1 MKDILPYL
9 KPYRR
14 RIALAMLLVAAATVC
29 DLLLPTIMNDILN
42 NGVRQSDFA
51 YIVRCCAWMLAVAAA
66 GLAALLAGRKI
77 SCDVV
82 AGFNADLRTDV
93 FSLVNN
99 MTFEEFNAIGA
110 AALLSRS
117 TYDIGTV
124 SWVASMISGS
134 LITIPVLFF
143 GGVILSLRK
152 DVMMSLIL
160 LLFVPAI
167 FLIVRPIS
175 KRIGPLHET
184 SDKYIDI
191 QNDVM
196 RERLH
201 GIRVIR
207 AFNKEAS
214 LQQKIADATHV
225 MAENII
231 NANVQMG
238 LLSPAAVLLVNL
250 AGVAIIWLGGWRME
264 TGSHAIS
271 GGDIFAIIQYLA
283 LVANGVLMGGFA
295 MVMLPH
301 AKVAADRIGEI
312 FHAAGMQET
321 AKGAEHTF
329 RGEIALDHVTFRYEG
344 ASEAAVQNVSM
355 HILPGQKIA
364 VIGGT
369 GSGKSTLVQLLL
381 SFRLPTEGQI
391 LFDGVSASQIDR
403 GVIRK
408 NISCVLQKTAV
419 YSGTIRHNIE
429 MGRPGAEEA
438 DILEAADI
446 AQLTPFLNSLPE
458 HLEHPLQQS
467 GKNLS
472 GGRKQRLCIARALL
486 KHPKILILDD
496 STSAVDTATDAK
508 IRKAFAQ
515 SIPGTTKIIIA
526 QRVSS
531 VQDADRILVLDNG
544 RVNAFDTHENLLKT
558 NEIYREIYES
568 QIKGGGDF
576 DNTGR
581 EGE

>member
-1 MKDILPYL
+1 MKYILPYL

-14 RIALAMLLVAAATVC
+14 RIALAMVLVAAATIC

-51 YIVRCCAWMLAVAAA
+51 YIVRCCAKMLFTAAV
-66 GLAALLAGRKI
+66 GLAALLIGRKI

-93 FSLVNN
+93 FSMVNR
-99 MTFEEFNAIGA
+99 MSFEEFNSLGA

-124 SWVASMISGS
+124 SWVASIISGS

-143 GGVILSLRK
+143 GGFFLALRK
-152 DVMMSLIL
+152 DVGMSLIL
-160 LLFVPAI
+160 LLFVPVV
-167 FLIVRPIS
+167 FLLVRPIAR
-175 KRIGPLHET
+175 RIGPLHEK
-184 SDKYIDI
+184 SDRYIDI

-207 AFNKEAS
+207 AFNKEQS
-214 LQQKIADATHV
+214 MQDKIADATHV

-250 AGVAIIWLGGWRME
+250 AGVAILWLGGWRMQ
-264 TGSHAIS
+264 TGQGAIS

-295 MVMLPH
+295 IVMLPH

-312 FHAAGMQET
+312 FQARRLHPDTAGAQ
-321 AKGAEHTF
+321 HTF
-329 RGEIALDHVTFRYEG
+329 SGEIEFDHVSFCYTG
-344 ASEAAVQNVSM
+344 ASEPAVQDVSL

-381 SFRLPTEGQI
+381 AFRQPTQGAI
-391 LFDGVSASQIDR
+391 RFDGVRADTLD
-403 GVIRK
+403 GGCIRK

-419 YSGTIRHNIE
+419 YAGTLRHNIE
-429 MGRPGAEEA
+429 MGRPGASDA
-438 DILEAADI
+438 DIRQAADI
-446 AQLTPFLNSLPE
+446 AQLTGFISSLPDGLD
-458 HLEHPLQQS
+458 HTLQQS

-472 GGRKQRLCIARALL
+472 GGQKQRLCIARAIL
-486 KHPKILILDD
+486 KDAPIYIFDD
-496 STSAVDTATDAK
+496 SFSALDFLTEANLRRQLNEKIQGKTQLVITQRITSAMNADHIFVMDRGRLIDHGVHAELLARCTIYQEIYASQTGGDAK
-508 IRKAFAQ
+508 
-515 SIPGTTKIIIA
+515 
-526 QRVSS
+526 
-531 VQDADRILVLDNG
+531 
-544 RVNAFDTHENLLKT
+544 
-558 NEIYREIYES
+558 
-568 QIKGGGDF
+568 
-576 DNTGR
+576 
-581 EGE
+581 

>member
-99 MTFEEFNAIGA
+99 MTFEEFNSIGA

-143 GGVILSLRK
+143 GGVILALRK
-152 DVMMSLIL
+152 DVTMSLIL

-271 GGDIFAIIQYLA
+271 GGDIFAIIQYLV

-312 FHAAGMQET
+312 FHATGMQET

-472 GGRKQRLCIARALL
+472 GGQKQRLCIARALL
-486 KHPKILILDD
+486 KKPKVLILDD
-496 STSAVDTATDAK
+496 STSAVDTRTDAQ
-508 IRKAFAQ
+508 IQQAL
-515 SIPGTTKIIIA
+515 STYIPDTTKIIIA
-526 QRVSS
+526 QRISS
-531 VQDADRILVLDNG
+531 VQNADRIVVLDDG
-544 RVNAFDTHENLLKT
+544 RINAVGSHDELLRSC
-558 NEIYREIYES
+558 EIYREVYES
-568 QIKGGGDF
+568 QQKGGED
-576 DNTGR
+576 DA
-581 EGE
+581 